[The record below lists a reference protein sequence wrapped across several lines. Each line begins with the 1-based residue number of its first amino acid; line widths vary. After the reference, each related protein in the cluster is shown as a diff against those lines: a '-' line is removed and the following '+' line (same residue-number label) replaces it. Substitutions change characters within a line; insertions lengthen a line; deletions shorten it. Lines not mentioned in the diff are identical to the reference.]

1 MNTSTVM
8 HQMSGDLGILLAII
22 FILFVGL
29 RLFGAKFKGKM
40 GELKVDGLLVKLPS
54 TTYHTL
60 DNVLLRKKD
69 GRTSQIDHIVVS
81 KFGVFVIET
90 KNRGGQIVGTEHQ
103 NQWTQSMGR
112 QRHTLQNPLHQN
124 FGHVRTLQEVL
135 PELPETAFVPIVVFP
150 NHTSLRVHASSP
162 VLHMRDLVRW
172 ILAQKTVRLTDGQV
186 GQAYAKLKE
195 MRVVDKTAYKEHVR
209 RIQKDTR
216 AMEQAIHTGVCPKCG
231 GKLIQRQGRYGS
243 FWGCSGFPHCR
254 FRASI
259 R

>member
-29 RLFGAKFKGKM
+29 RLFAAKFKGKM

-90 KNRGGQIVGTEHQ
+90 KNRGGQIVGTE
-103 NQWTQSMGR
+103 NQYKRWSREDLILNAANVEGEEFIQ
-112 QRHTLQNPLHQN
+112 P
-124 FGHVRTLQEVL
+124 
-135 PELPETAFVPIVVFP
+135 
-150 NHTSLRVHASSP
+150 SL
-162 VLHMRDLVRW
+162 
-172 ILAQKTVRLTDGQV
+172 I
-186 GQAYAKLKE
+186 
-195 MRVVDKTAYKEHVR
+195 
-209 RIQKDTR
+209 
-216 AMEQAIHTGVCPKCG
+216 C
-231 GKLIQRQGRYGS
+231 
-243 FWGCSGFPHCR
+243 
-254 FRASI
+254 
-259 R
+259 